1 MGPSRRGSVYH
12 GNAAQARTPLVLGLR
27 DVMDEPAALA
37 PEWERK
43 NVLPALEELYD
54 ELWVYGMKEICDPF
68 DGLDLPA
75 TVKLKTRY
83 TGYLKRHVPTVA
95 PHHNLIFQRIHLY
108 LSQQVVAEMVKA

>member
-1 MGPSRRGSVYH
+1 MG
-12 GNAAQARTPLVLGLR
+12 T
-27 DVMDEPAALA
+27 
-37 PEWERK
+37 K

-83 TGYLKRHVPTVA
+83 TGYLKRHVPTVGA
-95 PHHNLIFQRIHLY
+95 SPQFNIPEDPFILITAGGGGDGEGLMEWVLRAYEYDSRPAISSCFSSWPIYVSGEASRIFR
-108 LSQQVVAEMVKA
+108 